1 METRIYSNEMIKQIK
16 QFNNNINTK
25 NIWKDNYPPK
35 DFFQINNKYDTS
47 NWIGLFYNY
56 EIVTI
61 KLENWMINAR
71 KLSSRFNIKNFFS
84 KNIKSFSNNFRKKN
98 DIFDYNYSYYVMTNK
113 GNINNKLY
121 CDIESIIL
129 DLITSDI
136 STPLFSIYQKKI
148 VLYLINLNKI
158 SKDDCFRI
166 FIKNYELKGISQL
179 FIYKKNKKIKKKI
192 DNNNEYLTVLAEKI
206 INVYYKQIYPVI
218 KDIYQSC
225 VIDIRIN
232 DYFWNIL
239 DIKPNGKKYGTN
251 SCLFSWYDD
260 NDLLENIK
268 YSNYI
273 HYVNHFRV
281 SF

>member
-1 METRIYSNEMIKQIK
+1 MIKQIK